1 MRLRI
6 LALIAALA
14 LVALVA
20 ATITIWTLSS
30 PPTATTPAPS
40 ETAPPPPAS
49 STRSY
54 DPDAGDVASG
64 ENDGA
69 PAEVQEAA
77 WGPVADRFARNFT
90 NTTGGAPA
98 WRQRLIGN
106 PASPDVT
113 TDISDQ
119 LKTIA
124 VSNVP
129 AGHYTG
135 RQLVK
140 SSAYEVAVKVTYREG
155 WAMIVYLITDGTG
168 YQICAYDRWE
178 A

>member
-1 MRLRI
+1 MRLRT
-6 LALIAALA
+6 LSLIAGLVA
-14 LVALVA
+14 VALVA
-20 ATITIWTLSS
+20 STITIWTLNR
-30 PPTATTPAPS
+30 PPEATTPILSSSVSPA
-40 ETAPPPPAS
+40 AAS
-49 STRSY
+49 STPGYDSDASY
-54 DPDAGDVASG
+54 FASD
-64 ENDGA
+64 ENQGA
-69 PAEVQEAA
+69 PAEVQDAA

-90 NTTGGAPA
+90 NTTGGAQA
-98 WRQRLIGN
+98 WRQRLIGK
-106 PASPDVT
+106 PATPDVT

-168 YQICAYDRWE
+168 YQIYAYDLWE

>member
-1 MRLRI
+1 MRLRTPG
-6 LALIAALA
+6 LIAG
-14 LVALVA
+14 LVAVVPVA
-20 ATITIWTLSS
+20 AAITIWTLSP
-30 PPTATTPAPS
+30 PPTATPPVPS
-40 ETAPPPPAS
+40 QTTSPPTSS
-49 STRSY
+49 STPSY
-54 DPDAGDVASG
+54 DPDASDAATD
-64 ENDGA
+64 ENQGA

-90 NTTGGAPA
+90 NTTGGARA

-106 PASPDVT
+106 PAHPDVT
-113 TDISDQ
+113 TEVSDQ
-119 LKTIA
+119 LKTVA

-155 WAMIVYLITDGTG
+155 WAMVLYLITDGTR
-168 YQICAYDRWE
+168 YQVYAHDRWE